1 MLKGFKNFI
10 MRGNV
15 VDLAVAV
22 VIGTAFG
29 AVVTSVVNGLITPI
43 IAAIFGES
51 SLAGVGN
58 FQINGAQFSFGLVL
72 DAIVRFVA
80 IAAAVYFAIVMPLNR
95 LAERS
100 KKGDPVGE
108 PGGPTEIALL
118 TEIRDALKK

>member
-29 AVVTSVVNGLITPI
+29 AVVNSVVNGLITPI

-58 FQINGAQFSFGLVL
+58 FQINGADFSFGLVL
-72 DAIVRFVA
+72 DAIVRFLT
-80 IAAAVYFAIVMPLNR
+80 IAAAVYFAVVMPINR

-100 KKGDPVGE
+100 KTEDPVGE
-108 PGGPTEIALL
+108 PQGPTEIALL
-118 TEIRDALKK
+118 TEIRDSLKK